1 MKRRRWIE
9 LVISAAWIGGIAWVV
24 NSFMRRTSGI
34 RMQLRKIVVGRED
47 ELRQRRFL
55 QVEINGRT
63 VHIST
68 SRDRLAALDL
78 RCTHGNCTVRY
89 APTQQQF
96 VCPCHGG
103 VFDAEGRVIS
113 GPPTKPLAQVPLRCE
128 EGIVYILDH
137 T

>member
-9 LVISAAWIGGIAWVV
+9 LVISAAWIGGIAWTA
-24 NSFMRRTSGI
+24 NNFLRRASGI
-34 RMQLRKIVVGRED
+34 RLRKIAVGRED

-55 QVEINGRT
+55 QVEISGRT
-63 VHIST
+63 VHINAS
-68 SRDRLAALDL
+68 SDRLVALDL

-89 APTQQQF
+89 TPKQRHF

-103 VFDAEGRVIS
+103 IFDSEGQVIS
-113 GPPTKPLAQVPLRCE
+113 GPPTKPLAQVPLRNE